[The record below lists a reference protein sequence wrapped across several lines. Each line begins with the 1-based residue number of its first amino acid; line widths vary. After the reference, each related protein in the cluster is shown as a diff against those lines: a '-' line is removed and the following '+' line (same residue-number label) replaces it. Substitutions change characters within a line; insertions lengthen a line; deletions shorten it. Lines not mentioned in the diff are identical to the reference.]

1 MVCDVKILDWPGQTL
16 ILQFLRGHLI
26 LDDLILFQDPI
37 TRNHQNVF
45 VHRMKIDLF
54 NIDLVEVLLAEQST
68 CLGSAT

>member
-1 MVCDVKILDWPGQTL
+1 MVCDVQILDRLGQTL

-26 LDDLILFQDPI
+26 LDYLILFQDSI
-37 TRNHQNVF
+37 ARNHQNVF
-45 VHRMKIDLF
+45 VHWMKIDLF